1 MNPDDAF
8 ERILESLYEAA
19 LDDARWPAASAMVEE
34 AVGASGNALIV
45 GEGLEDDDL
54 RIYFARYLRRSE
66 SAQDQAREYFNT
78 YHPHDEGMPRL
89 RRLPHG
95 RLVRVRDVYTEDE
108 LKTSPAYNEG
118 LRSLG
123 SRNGLY
129 VRFDGPHG
137 LRIVWGVGDP
147 VGSGGWE
154 SARLGLI
161 ERLLPHVH
169 RSVLIRQALA
179 AADALGAGLA
189 GLLDN
194 DRIGVVQ
201 LDRGGRVLEANGPA
215 LEILRRGDGL
225 VDRDGA
231 LDAVLPADR
240 SRLRRL
246 LGRALP
252 AVWGEPPGGGSMT
265 VQRPSGRARLGLHV
279 SPVGDAEADFGGR
292 RVTALVLLVDPARR
306 PRIDAQRVA
315 KMLGLTPSEGRMAAL
330 LAEGLRVREIAVAT
344 GWRENYVRW
353 LVQQVYRKQG
363 VSGQVA
369 LVRQVLA
376 ADALPPR

>member
-8 ERILESLYEAA
+8 ERILEALYEAA
-19 LDDARWPAASAMVEE
+19 LDDARWPAATALMEE

-45 GEGLEDDDL
+45 CEGFDDARL
-54 RIYFARYLRRSE
+54 LFARFLRHGEDVEELGR
-66 SAQDQAREYFNT
+66 RYFDI
-78 YHPHDEGMPRL
+78 YYPHDEAVPRI
-89 RRLPHG
+89 RGLPHG
-95 RLVRVRDVYTEDE
+95 QLVRSADLYTEDE
-108 LKTSPAYNEG
+108 RKTSPTYNE
-118 LRSLG
+118 SLPFSG
-123 SRNGLY
+123 SEKGMF
-129 VRFDGPHG
+129 VRFDGPDG
-137 LRIVWGVGDP
+137 QRIIWNLGNP
-147 VGSGGWE
+147 VGGEWQSD
-154 SARLGLI
+154 RLRLL
-161 ERLLPHVH
+161 ERVLPHVH
-169 RSVLIRQALA
+169 RSILIRQALA
-179 AADALGAGLA
+179 AADALGSGLA

-225 VDRDGA
+225 FDRGGA

-246 LGRALP
+246 VGRALP

-265 VQRPSGRARLGLHV
+265 VQCPSGRSRLGLHV

-292 RVTALVLLVDPARR
+292 RVAALVLLVDPARR
-306 PRIDAQRVA
+306 PRIDAHRVA
-315 KMLGLTPSEGRMAAL
+315 KTLGLTPSEGRMAAL
-330 LAEGLRVREIAVAT
+330 LAEGRRVSEIAAAT
-344 GWRENYVRW
+344 GWSVNYVRW

-369 LVRQVLA
+369 LVRQVLTV
-376 ADALPPR
+376 DALPKR